1 MSRSNQNKTHFLKEK
16 SMAAG
21 DWVMDHTKIVMP
33 IVLVVCVL
41 VTVFFAINANRS
53 EKLEKEA
60 EMAAANVAQEAEAD
74 QMQEKATPAPVFEL
88 EKNAY
93 PEVNDMLRTYYD
105 AQASG
110 DIEVVSALNTYLNEI
125 EKIRV
130 EELSKYIEEY
140 PVLDVYTK
148 PGLEE
153 NTYVAYVYSEVKF
166 NDIDQQLP
174 GMQTYYIGKNENNE
188 FFINDGTYDDSVW
201 NYIKEVTLQDD
212 VVDLNNKVVVEY
224 NEFLASDE
232 ELNEFV
238 AYLKEKINEE
248 VGEILAK
255 AEQPEAEEAAQNEA
269 APAQEEAQAQE
280 GQEEGQQD
288 GETTAPNVVQMAK
301 ATDVVN
307 IRTSDSETADKID
320 KAQVGQEFK
329 LLEQRGNGWSKVEY
343 NGKEAF
349 IKSDYLEV
357 TSEVSV
363 DVAQAEPE
371 NDTPQETASAQ
382 ESLGTVKVKEN
393 VRVRKSASTESES
406 LGTAYVGEKLELLM
420 KQADGWTRVKYNG
433 ETGYVKSDYVE

>member
-41 VTVFFAINANRS
+41 VTVFFAINANRR

-269 APAQEEAQAQE
+269 APALEEAQAQE

-406 LGTAYVGEKLELLM
+406 LGTAYVG
-420 KQADGWTRVKYNG
+420 D
-433 ETGYVKSDYVE
+433 S

>member
-269 APAQEEAQAQE
+269 APALEEAQAQE

-382 ESLGTVKVKEN
+382 ESVGTAKVKEN

>member
-1 MSRSNQNKTHFLKEK
+1 
-16 SMAAG
+16 MAAG

-269 APAQEEAQAQE
+269 APALEEAQAQE

>member
-1 MSRSNQNKTHFLKEK
+1 
-16 SMAAG
+16 MAAG

-41 VTVFFAINANRS
+41 VTVFFAINANRR

-60 EMAAANVAQEAEAD
+60 EMAAANVVQEAEAD
-74 QMQEKATPAPVFEL
+74 QTQAKATPAPVFEL

-166 NDIDQQLP
+166 NDIDQRLP

-363 DVAQAEPE
+363 DVAQAESE
-371 NDTPQETASAQ
+371 NDTPQKTASAQ

>member
-1 MSRSNQNKTHFLKEK
+1 
-16 SMAAG
+16 MAAG

-41 VTVFFAINANRS
+41 VTVFFAINANRR

-130 EELSKYIEEY
+130 EELIKYIEEY

>member
-1 MSRSNQNKTHFLKEK
+1 
-16 SMAAG
+16 MAAG

-41 VTVFFAINANRS
+41 VTVFFAINANRR

-320 KAQVGQEFK
+320 KAQVGQKFK

-371 NDTPQETASAQ
+371 NDTPQETASVQ

>member
-41 VTVFFAINANRS
+41 VTVFFAINANRR

-329 LLEQRGNGWSKVEY
+329 LLEQRGNGWSKGEY
-343 NGKEAF
+343 NGKEAV
-349 IKSDYLEV
+349 IKRDYLEV

>member
-41 VTVFFAINANRS
+41 VTVFFAINANRR

-60 EMAAANVAQEAEAD
+60 EMAAANVVQEAEAD

-371 NDTPQETASAQ
+371 NDTPQETASVQ

>member
-1 MSRSNQNKTHFLKEK
+1 
-16 SMAAG
+16 MAAG

>member
-41 VTVFFAINANRS
+41 VTVFFAINANRR

-60 EMAAANVAQEAEAD
+60 EMAAVNVAQEEEAD

>member
-1 MSRSNQNKTHFLKEK
+1 
-16 SMAAG
+16 MAAG

-41 VTVFFAINANRS
+41 VTVFFAINANRR

-60 EMAAANVAQEAEAD
+60 EMAAANVVQEAEAD
-74 QMQEKATPAPVFEL
+74 QTQARATPAPVFEL

-269 APAQEEAQAQE
+269 APALEEAQAQE

>member
-1 MSRSNQNKTHFLKEK
+1 
-16 SMAAG
+16 
-21 DWVMDHTKIVMP
+21 MDHTKIVMP

-41 VTVFFAINANRS
+41 VTVFFAINANRR

-60 EMAAANVAQEAEAD
+60 EMAAANVVQEAEAD
-74 QMQEKATPAPVFEL
+74 QTQAKATPAPVFEL

>member
-1 MSRSNQNKTHFLKEK
+1 
-16 SMAAG
+16 MAAG

-41 VTVFFAINANRS
+41 VTVFFAINANRR

-60 EMAAANVAQEAEAD
+60 EMAAVNVAQEVEAD

>member
-41 VTVFFAINANRS
+41 VTVFFAINANRR

-60 EMAAANVAQEAEAD
+60 EMAAANVVQEAEAD
-74 QMQEKATPAPVFEL
+74 QTQARATPAPVFEL

-269 APAQEEAQAQE
+269 APALEEAQAQE